1 MSRINI
7 QLERLILTF
16 LLFLLSLIP
25 ILSLGKSCSITLEIL
40 HLVMSFICSFAM
52 FSYVDKPYSC
62 FKVFHLFYYFYFAI
76 APILQFKNNIYIFG
90 THFSEGEYIHTSFL
104 LLFGL
109 IVFDVIYMCL
119 FEINITHSSTKNNK
133 EVVINKDSFSAR
145 KKVMMFVIS
154 FLVFLLFLYINKF
167 NMMALFT
174 RDSFSQVAMNQSLYL
189 IVDHL
194 IRPLPL
200 FLFLVSLRLED
211 KFLSASLFVFFFLSN
226 PFTGM
231 PRNSGAAMYIPVLL
245 WSFPIFRK
253 RQVFVFIIS
262 IALLVIFPFLNKF
275 RHVDN
280 INSFEKISFELNFS
294 QFLDMNFDSYSMFMR
309 VLKTDIVTN
318 GNQLLGVIFFWVP
331 RSLWPGK
338 AIGSGAYIAH
348 ETHLSFTNLS
358 MPYMGEGYLNF
369 GILGII
375 IFSVVLAY
383 IFAIL
388 DSNYWKYNNENN
400 FSSLKYY
407 LILGLVMFIMRGDL
421 LSSFAYTIGYI
432 MSFYLAKK
440 LLFNN
445 NCINENEN

>member
-1 MSRINI
+1 
-7 QLERLILTF
+7 
-16 LLFLLSLIP
+16 
-25 ILSLGKSCSITLEIL
+25 
-40 HLVMSFICSFAM
+40 
-52 FSYVDKPYSC
+52 
-62 FKVFHLFYYFYFAI
+62 
-76 APILQFKNNIYIFG
+76 
-90 THFSEGEYIHTSFL
+90 
-104 LLFGL
+104 
-109 IVFDVIYMCL
+109 
-119 FEINITHSSTKNNK
+119 
-133 EVVINKDSFSAR
+133 
-145 KKVMMFVIS
+145 
-154 FLVFLLFLYINKF
+154 
-167 NMMALFT
+167 
-174 RDSFSQVAMNQSLYL
+174 
-189 IVDHL
+189 
-194 IRPLPL
+194 
-200 FLFLVSLRLED
+200 
-211 KFLSASLFVFFFLSN
+211 
-226 PFTGM
+226 M
-231 PRNSGAAMYIPVLL
+231 PRNSVAAMYIPVLL

-280 INSFEKISFELNFS
+280 INSFEKISFELDFS